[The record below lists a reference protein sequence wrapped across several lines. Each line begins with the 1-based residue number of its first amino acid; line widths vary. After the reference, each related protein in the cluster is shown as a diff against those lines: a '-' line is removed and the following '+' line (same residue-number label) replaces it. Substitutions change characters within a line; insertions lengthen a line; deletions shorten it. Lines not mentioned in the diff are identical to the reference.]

1 MQLKGYFTH
10 KNIFLF
16 GIILIAVGMPL
27 SRFLV
32 SISYFVLLGNWI
44 IERNFVSK
52 WNTLKNSKTFWAF
65 VAIYLFYVIGLL
77 WTTDYAYGIKDLRTK
92 LPMLWLPVL
101 FYTSPKITK
110 KEYHTVMH
118 LFVLACIIASF
129 CSISAYFGVL
139 HKKVQNVR
147 DISLFESHIR
157 FSLMI
162 VLSIVYMFFSFLNPV
177 LIKQKVVY
185 LLVLCWLLFFLVFLQ
200 SFTGLFILG
209 ILTAVGII
217 VFLFSKQS
225 LWFKISFL
233 VIVGGMFIYSVY
245 LISDEYKKLHI
256 VNQIDFEK
264 LPDYNKQGHI
274 YYHEKKYRFTEN
286 GNYIYILMCEEELK
300 KEWIKKSKLNYDSFD
315 NRKNPLRYT
324 LIRYMTSKGLTKDSI
339 GFSNLTAADIRHI
352 ENGYPNYLYTNPTN
366 IRTRIHELLWEINHY
381 VGRQETNGHSLTMR
395 LEFWKTAYHIIKQ
408 NLWFGVGTGDVKD
421 AFNKQYEKEN
431 SLLKKEWQL
440 RSHNQYLA
448 TTVAIGIVGLLFFL
462 VHLLTPFFSKKK
474 LSVFFVFFLL
484 IVFLSFI
491 NEDTLET
498 QAGLTF
504 CIFFTQLLFHNDEY
518 NV

>member
-1 MQLKGYFTH
+1 
-10 KNIFLF
+10 
-16 GIILIAVGMPL
+16 
-27 SRFLV
+27 
-32 SISYFVLLGNWI
+32 
-44 IERNFVSK
+44 
-52 WNTLKNSKTFWAF
+52 
-65 VAIYLFYVIGLL
+65 
-77 WTTDYAYGIKDLRTK
+77 
-92 LPMLWLPVL
+92 
-101 FYTSPKITK
+101 
-110 KEYHTVMH
+110 
-118 LFVLACIIASF
+118 
-129 CSISAYFGVL
+129 
-139 HKKVQNVR
+139 
-147 DISLFESHIR
+147 
-157 FSLMI
+157 
-162 VLSIVYMFFSFLNPV
+162 
-177 LIKQKVVY
+177 
-185 LLVLCWLLFFLVFLQ
+185 
-200 SFTGLFILG
+200 
-209 ILTAVGII
+209 
-217 VFLFSKQS
+217 
-225 LWFKISFL
+225 
-233 VIVGGMFIYSVY
+233 
-245 LISDEYKKLHI
+245 
-256 VNQIDFEK
+256 
-264 LPDYNKQGHI
+264 
-274 YYHEKKYRFTEN
+274 
-286 GNYIYILMCEEELK
+286 
-300 KEWIKKSKLNYDSFD
+300 
-315 NRKNPLRYT
+315 LRYT